1 MPAEPNTGVWRP
13 RRAAALRDMVR
24 EAPLAMTVRGDCMA
38 PHLRDGDRVEVA
50 PARRYWPGDVVALPT
65 EEGAIALHRL
75 LGYRRVTGRWVCV
88 TRGDRCSRPD
98 SPLPPERLLGR
109 ARVEPSLADRL
120 RAVAALAG
128 LALGAAGRRL
138 RG

>member
-1 MPAEPNTGVWRP
+1 MPAGSSTGIWRS
-13 RRAAALRDMVR
+13 RRAAALRDMAR

-38 PHLRDGDRVEVA
+38 PCLRDGERVEVA

-75 LGYRRVTGRWVCV
+75 LGYRRMAGRWVCV
-88 TRGDRCSRPD
+88 TRGDSCSRPD

-109 ARVEPSLADRL
+109 ARVAPSLADRV
-120 RAVAALAG
+120 RAVAALAA